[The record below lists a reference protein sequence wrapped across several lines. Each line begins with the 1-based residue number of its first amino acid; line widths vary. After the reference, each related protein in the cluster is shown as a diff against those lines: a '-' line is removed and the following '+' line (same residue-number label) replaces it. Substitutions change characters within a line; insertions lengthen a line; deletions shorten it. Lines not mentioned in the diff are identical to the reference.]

1 MADEFNIGKLT
12 PLNIE
17 DELKKSFIS
26 YAMAV
31 IVTRALPDVRDGL
44 KPVHRRIL
52 YSMNE
57 MGITPDK
64 PFRKSARIVGDV
76 LGKYH
81 PHGDSSVY
89 DAMVRLAQDFST
101 RALLVEGQGNFG
113 SVDGDGAAAMRYTEA
128 RLSKLA
134 LELVRDIDK
143 ETVDFY
149 PNFDETLMQ
158 PTVMPSRF
166 PNLLVNGSSGIA
178 VGMATNIPPHNLGE
192 VIDGVVCMIDN
203 PECTTDDL
211 MQHIKGPDFPTGG
224 VILGRR
230 GIYDAYHEG
239 RGRIIV
245 RAKSEIEEMS
255 QNRQRIVVTEIPYM
269 VNKAKLIEKIAEMVH
284 EKTVEGISDIRDE
297 SDRQGMRI
305 VIELKRDV
313 NANVVLNTLYK
324 HTQLQDTFGSI
335 MLALVDGEPK
345 ILSLHQIIRH
355 YLDHQE
361 DVIRRR
367 TQYDLNKAE
376 ARSHILEGLLIALDH
391 IDEVIALIRASRTTQ
406 DAKDGLMTRFGLSE
420 RQAQAIL
427 DMRLQRLTG
436 LEREK
441 LEAEYAELEKLIAY
455 YKEVLANESMVL
467 GIIKDEI
474 LEIKR
479 KYADPRRTEISM
491 LEGEID
497 MLDLIQEEDT
507 VVTLT
512 HYGYVKRLPK
522 TTYRAQKRGGKG
534 IVGATTREEDFVE
547 QMYVVS
553 THDPLMFFTNR
564 GRVYQLNCYQIPE
577 AGRTARG
584 TAIVNLLQLDAGE
597 KVTAMLPVPAE
608 KVAGHFLIMAT
619 KKGVIKRTE
628 LSEFTNLR
636 KAGLIALV
644 LREDD
649 ELIRVALTDGSY
661 ELLLGTRDG
670 MAIRFPESDM
680 RPMGRN
686 AMGVK
691 SVDLTGDDE
700 VVDMC
705 PVFEDMKVLSITE
718 SGYGKRTDIDEYRVQ
733 SRGGKG
739 IKAMNL
745 TEKTG
750 LLTCQLLVHER
761 EDILLITD
769 DGTIIR
775 TPVESISTLGRNT
788 QGVRLMRVAEG
799 SKVVGVA
806 RAEADP
812 AEESPDDVDD
822 IDSLDTE
829 EPLYE
834 GPSRTYPDPIDDI
847 DTLDTADPSGAENE
861 DEEI

>member
-1 MADEFNIGKLT
+1 MPDEFNIGKLT

-89 DAMVRLAQDFST
+89 DAMVRLAQDFSIRYT
-101 RALLVEGQGNFG
+101 LIEGQGNFG

-128 RLSKLA
+128 RLSKLSM
-134 LELVRDIDK
+134 EMVRDIEK

-158 PTVMPSRF
+158 PAVMPSRF

-192 VIDGVVCMIDN
+192 VIDACVHYIDH
-203 PECTTDDL
+203 PDCTVDDL
-211 MQHIKGPDFPTGG
+211 MQFVKGPDFPTGG
-224 VILGRR
+224 VILGKR

-255 QNRQRIVVTEIPYM
+255 QGRQRIVVTEIPYM

-297 SDRQGMRI
+297 SDREGMRI

-324 HTQLQDTFGSI
+324 HTQLQDTFGAI
-335 MLALVDGEPK
+335 MLALVDGTPK
-345 ILSLHQIIRH
+345 ILSLRQMIHH
-355 YLDHQE
+355 YLEHQE

-376 ARSHILEGLLIALDH
+376 ARSHILEGLIIALDN
-391 IDEVIALIRASRTTQ
+391 IDEVIKLIRSSRTGQ
-406 DAKDGLMTRFGLSE
+406 EAKEGLMSRFGLSE

-436 LEREK
+436 LERDK
-441 LEAEYAELEKLIAY
+441 IEAEYAELQKLIAY

-474 LEIKR
+474 TEIKR
-479 KYADPRRTEISM
+479 KYADERRTEISA

-497 MLDLIQEEDT
+497 MLDLIAEEDM

-522 TTYRAQKRGGKG
+522 ATYRAQKRGGKG
-534 IVGATTREEDFVE
+534 IVGTTTREEDFVE
-547 QMYVVS
+547 QMYVVN
-553 THDPLMFFTNR
+553 THDTLMFFTNR

-597 KVTAMLPVPAE
+597 KVKALLPVPAE
-608 KVAGHFLIMAT
+608 KVAGHYLIMAT
-619 KKGVIKRTE
+619 RNGVIKRTE

-636 KAGLIALV
+636 KSGLIALV

-649 ELIRVALTDGSY
+649 ELIGVALTDGSY
-661 ELLLGTRDG
+661 EVLLGTRDG
-670 MAIRFPESDM
+670 MAIRFPETDM
-680 RPMGRN
+680 RPIGRA

-691 SVDLTGDDE
+691 SIELNPGDA

-705 PVFEDMKVLSITE
+705 PVFPDMKVLSITE
-718 SGYGKRTDIDEYRVQ
+718 NGYGKLTEIDEYRVQ

-745 TEKTG
+745 TPKTG
-750 LLTCQLLVHER
+750 RLTCQLLADEA

-775 TPVESISTLGRNT
+775 VPVGSISTLGRNT
-788 QGVRLMRVAEG
+788 QGVRLMRVAEE

-806 RAEADP
+806 RAEA
-812 AEESPDDVDD
+812 EE
-822 IDSLDTE
+822 E
-829 EPLYE
+829 EPE
-834 GPSRTYPDPIDDI
+834 TE
-847 DTLDTADPSGAENE
+847 AEDGENLGNAPE
-861 DEEI
+861 NDEI